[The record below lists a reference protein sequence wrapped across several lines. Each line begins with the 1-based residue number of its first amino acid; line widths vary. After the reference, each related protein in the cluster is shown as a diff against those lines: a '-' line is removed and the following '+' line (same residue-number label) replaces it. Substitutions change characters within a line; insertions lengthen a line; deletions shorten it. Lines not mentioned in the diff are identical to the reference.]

1 MTRIIIFL
9 LSLTILLVLSPPSHS
24 FSIRYNS
31 AGQPR
36 LCSVV
41 TASLN
46 GFTRIGFGQVSP
58 NNDGKGNK
66 EVVVTAKSNR
76 DVLRGKFQ
84 LISVSLKNTQSPW
97 LTMNLLDIHGENLQF
112 GYTPILFLLLST
124 ILFRSPSLILLFPLI
139 RIILMDQRQRIL
151 MMEYLNSQSNE
162 YKALI
167 SIISFTIMFRYQ
179 FLLILF
185 LFSGTLQNQRIRM
198 MLAEYLNSEYIR
210 RTTKTMIRSLQ
221 RLKRSLWSLVGGSL
235 CQFNYTLILNDD
247 NIAQSSLIRL
257 FTKSIVQS
265 FMANS
270 ALPVAAA
277 AGDTANQLLKEVED
291 QATMRPDNSSSNNN
305 ALSIW
310 KQNESS
316 SFELSKFLSA
326 TSFDVSG
333 DPTFGK
339 NGYVCL
345 PCVAVLPN
353 NQGNLSFALRT
364 KLRAL
369 SRSKRNNH
377 ITNGLE
383 FLPPDCRVDVDAAL
397 PSNTNNWTKKFL
409 PSVVWLPIGSLGMVL
424 PLGKNTSIEKII
436 MKDRGCE
443 FQGKV
448 LLFQEDDDSTKI
460 IIRNTN

>member
-1 MTRIIIFL
+1 
-9 LSLTILLVLSPPSHS
+9 
-24 FSIRYNS
+24 
-31 AGQPR
+31 
-36 LCSVV
+36 
-41 TASLN
+41 
-46 GFTRIGFGQVSP
+46 
-58 NNDGKGNK
+58 
-66 EVVVTAKSNR
+66 
-76 DVLRGKFQ
+76 
-84 LISVSLKNTQSPW
+84 
-97 LTMNLLDIHGENLQF
+97 
-112 GYTPILFLLLST
+112 
-124 ILFRSPSLILLFPLI
+124 
-139 RIILMDQRQRIL
+139 
-151 MMEYLNSQSNE
+151 
-162 YKALI
+162 
-167 SIISFTIMFRYQ
+167 
-179 FLLILF
+179 
-185 LFSGTLQNQRIRM
+185 
-198 MLAEYLNSEYIR
+198 
-210 RTTKTMIRSLQ
+210 MIRSLQ